1 MHILFFLHLSPA
13 KVENTI
19 SHSCLLQTWSPKV
32 WRSTWFLFCQLT
44 FSSCAYAMLTTW
56 TTKTNCGLLWMWL
69 LVLSKRSPW
78 WVWSVLFSI
87 PIYSVKYTFIDS
99 LCNFSFPLQLLENI
113 LCAYCQDARLTME
126 KPMNKSINWMFP
138 FQTHQNDLA
147 LLSFWLSNMYQL
159 LNCLKQYSG
168 EVVKEH
174 FLSNVLQITADL
186 LHLIPHISYSVVHKR
201 SSASTVLPVRWTTAC
216 RTLICQT
223 ISRLSATW
231 PSASTTSSSP
241 PWKELSP
248 LRLVCDKAKKKNPTT
263 NIVY

>member
-113 LCAYCQDARLTME
+113 LSRCSTYYGEANEQKYKLNVPISDSPEWLGLIVLLAVQHVPVAQLSQAVQRRSGKGALFVKRITDNCRSASPHTSYLLFCCSQKEFSKHSTARQVNNCLQ
-126 KPMNKSINWMFP
+126 NFDLSD
-138 FQTHQNDLA
+138 HQQVVSDLA
-147 LLSFWLSNMYQL
+147 
-159 LNCLKQYSG
+159 
-168 EVVKEH
+168 
-174 FLSNVLQITADL
+174 
-186 LHLIPHISYSVVHKR
+186 
-201 SSASTVLPVRWTTAC
+201 
-216 RTLICQT
+216 ICIYHQFIAAMERALT
-223 ISRLSATW
+223 PAIGMWQS
-231 PSASTTSSSP
+231 
-241 PWKELSP
+241 
-248 LRLVCDKAKKKNPTT
+248 KKKKPTT